1 MHTGAPAI
9 GGVQREKPDELQ
21 AQLWGNLAPPQP
33 LRHREAG
40 LPPGQPPNS
49 PAPLPGVPDLYCQ
62 GQTQRVGTLSHP
74 KMLQPFQLLF
84 VKSLLNIYFKERGR
98 FQEEHGVP
106 WGCAH
111 QPSSFFRASGCKQH
125 TTESGVGAPSLL
137 GWQWS
142 DGDMGEGSLTHPS
155 IHSNYSLCR
164 ERPLILFPP
173 SCGSPQILRVQVPPR
188 LAPHTVGQTCGTQ
201 SS

>member
-1 MHTGAPAI
+1 MHTGAPVI

-40 LPPGQPPNS
+40 LPPGQLPNS

-62 GQTQRVGTLSHP
+62 GQTQRVGTRSHP

-84 VKSLLNIYFKERGR
+84 VKSLLNIYFKEGGR

-106 WGCAH
+106 
-111 QPSSFFRASGCKQH
+111 
-125 TTESGVGAPSLL
+125 
-137 GWQWS
+137 
-142 DGDMGEGSLTHPS
+142 
-155 IHSNYSLCR
+155 
-164 ERPLILFPP
+164 
-173 SCGSPQILRVQVPPR
+173 
-188 LAPHTVGQTCGTQ
+188 
-201 SS
+201 